1 MLDIVAT
8 LAGIAFGAIGAY
20 LGLRSYVAQLRDS
33 FQQQQEKLVNQNT
46 DAKLK
51 EYAAQRD
58 FAHLQRNYEQLH
70 QGLNHHHD
78 ALEEVVKQ
86 MIEMK
91 NLNLSIYHRVEA
103 LAARIDGSTG
113 GWSKKDL

>member
-1 MLDIVAT
+1 MLDVVAT
-8 LAGIAFGAIGAY
+8 LTGIAFGAIGAY
-20 LGLRSYVAQLRDS
+20 LGLRSYVAQIKDN
-33 FQQQQEKLVNQNT
+33 FQQQQEKLSNQN
-46 DAKLK
+46 AESRLK

-78 ALEEVVKQ
+78 ALEEVVKH
-86 MIEMK
+86 MREIK
-91 NLNLSIYHRVEA
+91 NLQLSVYHRVES

-113 GWSKKDL
+113 GWSRKDG